1 MLPLEV
7 MDADG
12 NGEISFEEFV
22 AWWEKG
28 GKLSASERFDLKWKQ
43 MGAAFDRVLKGAL
56 AASGIK

>member
-1 MLPLEV
+1 MSSS
-7 MDADG
+7 ARTSKTRW
-12 NGEISFEEFV
+12 ISFEEFV

-28 GKLSASERFDLKWKQ
+28 GKLSASEKFDLKWKQ